1 MIFAILF
8 KTEENFLKLRSK
20 CCMASKTGNPW
31 LAGWGEYLL
40 PARCGTGLSSGS
52 KAHSKLGTS
61 SGEPNSVIFETRLTR
76 RSGPENPFWNLFRIQ
91 NFELG
96 SGSNHEG
103 SFNFYF
109 ELNYEIPLISVVF
122 LSVLASLCSLSSSL
136 SFSNRTKHFFL
147 LLFSSCCPLGN
158 DPHAEWTEWLD
169 GNLCPTPPSY
179 NSDKKNSKTKM
190 FLLLLLFRNG
200 APWKVR
206 NDSNICFRKKLCFL

>member
-1 MIFAILF
+1 MWLGYRRLKPLGHSIEGWQEEFFLFSKMIFAILF

-20 CCMASKTGNPW
+20 CCRASKTGNPW
-31 LAGWGEYLL
+31 LVGWGEYLL

-96 SGSNHEG
+96 SGSNHQG

-136 SFSNRTKHFFL
+136 SLSNPTKLFFL
-147 LLFSSCCPLGN
+147 SSFL
-158 DPHAEWTEWLD
+158 
-169 GNLCPTPPSY
+169 
-179 NSDKKNSKTKM
+179 
-190 FLLLLLFRNG
+190 FLLSS
-200 APWKVR
+200 WKWPPCWMNR
-206 NDSNICFRKKLCFL
+206 MAWWKFMPNAAKLQ